1 MNDLGVHPFQET
13 SIIHIL
19 ICSSLRPTFC
29 DFTTFDCHEGRR
41 RPLPFWQHCSSSSQ
55 CNHDMNTAFA
65 LSLSLYIYMY
75 MYDLVWRRWIIYK
88 SIYIQ
93 TRRHTHTHMLAYI
106 YIYIY
111 VCKCIA
117 TYIYIYV
124 YTHMIRYKYIFERMY
139 TYTSI
144 YTHCIHTCIIPDWSS
159 NISIIYALSSHIYI

>member
-1 MNDLGVHPFQET
+1 MDDLGVPPFQET
-13 SIIHIL
+13 SIIIYNNIYIL

-65 LSLSLYIYMY
+65 LSLSIYIYMY

-93 TRRHTHTHMLAYI
+93 TRTHTHAG
-106 YIYIY
+106 IYIY
-111 VCKCIA
+111 VCMYVYCN
-117 TYIYIYV
+117 YIYIC
-124 YTHMIRYKYIFERMY
+124 IY
-139 TYTSI
+139 TY
-144 YTHCIHTCIIPDWSS
+144 D
-159 NISIIYALSSHIYI
+159 

>member
-93 TRRHTHTHMLAYI
+93 TRTHTHAGI
-106 YIYIY
+106 YIYMY
-111 VCKCIA
+111 VSVLQH
-117 TYIYIYV
+117 IYIYV
-124 YTHMIRYKYIFERMY
+124 YTHMIRYKYIFERIRIQVY
-139 TYTSI
+139 I
-144 YTHCIHTCIIPDWSS
+144 PIAFIHV
-159 NISIIYALSSHIYI
+159 